1 MHVGGSAFRIW
12 ALGKKGNT
20 MNGKYKGVV
29 YAYPESP
36 SARDFG
42 KANTGCWVVV
52 VFGEY
57 GSVGEDLEAFD
68 TKAEADAFAR
78 SMEQEWHPAFSG
90 I

>member
-1 MHVGGSAFRIW
+1 
-12 ALGKKGNT
+12 
-20 MNGKYKGVV
+20 MNATYKGVV

-42 KANTGCWVVV
+42 KAQTGCWVVV

-78 SMEQEWHPAFSG
+78 SMEQEWHPSFSG

>member
-1 MHVGGSAFRIW
+1 
-12 ALGKKGNT
+12 
-20 MNGKYKGVV
+20 MNGTYKGVV

-57 GSVGEDLEAFD
+57 GDGGGECD
-68 TKAEADAFAR
+68 KR
-78 SMEQEWHPAFSG
+78 SWDDVVRAFSDPA
-90 I
+90 